1 MSENGEIYTAGK
13 NFTLPPGLTA
23 WTNSTSVAMLGQ
35 VENQLRDLDRLR
47 LDRTQDARAEVEGFG
62 LVEKVHLRE
71 VIAAHLVVS
80 NDAVIELCS

>member
-13 NFTLPPGLTA
+13 NFTLPSALTA

-62 LVEKVHLRE
+62 LVEKVQLLQIG
-71 VIAAHLVVS
+71 VAH
-80 NDAVIELCS
+80 